1 MTATPGGRPR
11 KLQLMGLVAVMFFCV
26 SGGPFGLEGMVGSV
40 GPGLALLLLLVI
52 PVLYTIPEALL
63 IGELASMLPAEGGYY
78 VWVKRAFGPFWG
90 FWNGWLS
97 WAYSLVDMALYP
109 VLFRQYLHYFVPE
122 LTPLEGWIV
131 ALAVIWIATG
141 LNLRGTRTV
150 GIASGW
156 FVGLVVAP
164 FAVLAALALVKW
176 TGHPGAHLTLTPFH
190 AAGTTFLGALG
201 VGISQG
207 IWNYSGW
214 DNASTIGDE
223 IQSSGST
230 YPKALARAVPL
241 VTLVYLVTVIPT
253 LAVSDWHAWTDGA
266 WPALARTIVGGWLA
280 QWIALAGMVS
290 AFALFNALLLAY
302 SRIPLAL
309 ARDGLLP
316 AALGRMDARDTP
328 RAAVVVSAVVYSVCA
343 LIDFGD
349 LLAADVLLY
358 TLALV
363 LEFGSLLALRRK
375 EPTLRGPFR
384 IPLPTAALAL
394 LATLPPLVLAAAVAL
409 ELGGRTAG
417 FTGVLVGL
425 GLAAVG
431 PGIYLA
437 LAPRAARQ
445 RASTAGSV

>member
-1 MTATPGGRPR
+1 
-11 KLQLMGLVAVMFFCV
+11 MGLVAVMFFCV
-26 SGGPFGLEGMVGSV
+26 SGGPFGLEGMVGPV
-40 GPGLALLLLLVI
+40 GPGLALLLLVVI
-52 PVLYTIPEALL
+52 PILYTIPEALL

-97 WAYSLVDMALYP
+97 WVYSLVDMALYP
-109 VLFRQYLHYFVPE
+109 VLFRDYLHYFLPG

-131 ALAVIWIATG
+131 ALSVIWIATG

-150 GIASGW
+150 GAASTG
-156 FVGLVVAP
+156 FVALVVAP
-164 FAVLAALALVKW
+164 FAVLAALAAVKW
-176 TGHPGAHLTLTPFH
+176 MGDPAAHLSLTPFH
-190 AAGTTFLGALG
+190 AEGTTFFAALG

-223 IQSSGST
+223 IQSSGRT

-241 VTLVYLVTVIPT
+241 VTLVYLVSVVPT
-253 LAVSDWHAWTDGA
+253 LAVSDWHMWTDGA
-266 WPALARTIVGGWLA
+266 WPAIARAIVGGWLA

-316 AALGRMDARDTP
+316 PSLGRTDERGTP
-328 RAAVVVSAVVYSVCA
+328 RTAVIVSAIIYSVWV
-343 LIDFGD
+343 LLPFGD

-358 TLALV
+358 TLALM
-363 LEFGSLLALRRK
+363 LEFGALLALRRK
-375 EPTLRGPFR
+375 EPGLRGPFR
-384 IPLPTAALAL
+384 VPLPTSVLAFLAA
-394 LATLPPLVLAAAVAL
+394 LPPLVLGTAVAL
-409 ELGGRTAG
+409 ELTGEGAG
-417 FTGVLVGL
+417 FKGVLVGL
-425 GLAAVG
+425 TLAAVG
-431 PGIYLA
+431 PVIHAVLIRR
-437 LAPRAARQ
+437 APRAAR
-445 RASTAGSV
+445 AGPAAP

>member
-1 MTATPGGRPR
+1 
-11 KLQLMGLVAVMFFCV
+11 MGLVAVMFFCV
-26 SGGPFGLEGMVGSV
+26 SGGPFGLEGMVGPV

-52 PVLYTIPEALL
+52 PILYTIPEALL

-109 VLFRQYLHYFVPE
+109 VLFRQYLHYFIPG
-122 LTPLEGWIV
+122 LTPLEGWIA

-150 GIASGW
+150 GVASTG
-156 FVGLVVAP
+156 FVALVVAP
-164 FAVLAALALVKW
+164 FGVLAAFAAARWLGDPA
-176 TGHPGAHLTLTPFH
+176 AHLTLTPFH
-190 AAGTTFLGALG
+190 AEGTTFLGALG

-223 IQSSGST
+223 IQSSGRT

-241 VTLVYLVTVIPT
+241 VTIVYLVTVVPT

-266 WPALARTIVGGWLA
+266 WPAIARTIVGGWLA
-280 QWIALAGMVS
+280 QWIAAAGMIS

-309 ARDGLLP
+309 ARDRLLP
-316 AALGRMDARDTP
+316 ASLRRLDERATP
-328 RAAVVVSAVVYSVCA
+328 RRAVIVSAVIYSICA
-343 LIDFGD
+343 LIPFGD

-363 LEFGSLLALRRK
+363 LEFGALIALRRR
-375 EPTLRGPFR
+375 EPSLRGPFR
-384 IPLPTAALAL
+384 VPVSTWGLVL
-394 LATLPPLVLAAAVAL
+394 LAALPPLVLATAVLL
-409 ELGGRTAG
+409 ELTGAGAG
-417 FTGVLVGL
+417 FKGALVGL
-425 GLAAVG
+425 SLAAVG
-431 PGIYLA
+431 PGIYA
-437 LAPRAARQ
+437 ILAPRAARAEQ
-445 RASTAGSV
+445 TAP

>member
-1 MTATPGGRPR
+1 
-11 KLQLMGLVAVMFFCV
+11 MGLVAVMFFCV
-26 SGGPFGLEGMVGSV
+26 SGGPFGLEGMVGPV

-52 PVLYTIPEALL
+52 PLLYTIPEALL

-109 VLFRQYLHYFVPE
+109 VLFRQYLGYFVPT
-122 LTPLEGWIV
+122 LSPLEGWIV

-150 GIASGW
+150 GAASTG
-156 FVGLVVAP
+156 FVALVVAP
-164 FAVLAALALVKW
+164 FGVLAAIAAVKW
-176 TGHPGAHLTLTPFH
+176 LGNPAVHLALTPFH
-190 AAGTTFLGALG
+190 AEGTTFLGALG

-230 YPKALARAVPL
+230 YPRALARAVPL
-241 VTLVYLVTVIPT
+241 VTVVYLVTVVPT
-253 LAVSDWHAWTDGA
+253 LAVSDWHRWTDGA
-266 WPALARTIVGGWLA
+266 WPDIARNIVGGWLA
-280 QWIALAGMVS
+280 QWIAAAGMIS

-309 ARDGLLP
+309 ARDRLLP
-316 AALGRMDARDTP
+316 SALGTLDGRGTP
-328 RAAVVVSAVVYSVCA
+328 RNAVIVSAVIYSICA
-343 LIDFGD
+343 LIPFGD

-363 LEFGSLLALRRK
+363 LEFGALIALRRR
-375 EPTLRGPFR
+375 EPSLRGPFR
-384 IPLPTAALAL
+384 VPLPTPVLAF
-394 LATLPPLVLAAAVAL
+394 LATLPPLVLGTAVAL
-409 ELGGRTAG
+409 ELTGAGAG
-417 FTGVLVGL
+417 FKGVLVGL
-425 GLAAVG
+425 ALAAVG
-431 PGIYLA
+431 PGIYMI
-437 LAPRAARQ
+437 LAPRAAR
-445 RASTAGSV
+445 AGQAA

>member
-1 MTATPGGRPR
+1 
-11 KLQLMGLVAVMFFCV
+11 MGLVAVMFFCV
-26 SGGPFGLEGMVGSV
+26 SGGPFGLEGMVGPV
-40 GPGLALLLLLVI
+40 GPGLALLLLVAI
-52 PVLYTIPEALL
+52 PILYTIPEALL

-122 LTPLEGWIV
+122 LSPLEGWLI
-131 ALAVIWIATG
+131 ALAVIWTATG

-150 GIASGW
+150 GLASGW

-164 FAVLAALALVKW
+164 FAVLAGVAASKW
-176 TGHPGAHLTLTPFH
+176 LGTPGAHLSLTPFH

-214 DNASTIGDE
+214 DNASTIGEE

-230 YPKALARAVPL
+230 YPRALARAVPL
-241 VTLVYLVTVIPT
+241 VAIVYLVTVIPT
-253 LAVSDWHAWTDGA
+253 LAVSDWRTWTDGA
-266 WPALARTIVGGWLA
+266 WPAIARSIAGGWLA

-316 AALGRMDARDTP
+316 AALGHTDARDTP
-328 RAAVVVSAVVYSVCA
+328 KAAVIVSAVVYSLCA

-363 LEFGSLLALRRK
+363 LEFGSLLALRRR
-375 EPTLRGPFR
+375 EPELRGPFR
-384 IPLPTAALAL
+384 IPLPAGALAILAAL
-394 LATLPPLVLAAAVAL
+394 PPVVLGAAVAL
-409 ELGGRTAG
+409 ELGGGNGGAG
-417 FTGVLVGL
+417 FDGVLVGL

-431 PGIYLA
+431 PGVYLA
-437 LAPRAARQ
+437 LAPRRARQ
-445 RASTAGSV
+445 RPSSAGSV

>member
-1 MTATPGGRPR
+1 
-11 KLQLMGLVAVMFFCV
+11 MGLVAVMFFCV
-26 SGGPFGLEGMVGSV
+26 SGGPFGLEGMVGPV

-109 VLFRQYLHYFVPE
+109 VLFRQYLRYFIPG

-131 ALAVIWIATG
+131 ALAVIWMATG

-150 GIASGW
+150 GAASLW
-156 FVGLVVAP
+156 FVTLVVAP
-164 FAVLAALALVKW
+164 FAVLAGVAAVQWL
-176 TGHPGAHLTLTPFH
+176 GHSAAHLSLTPFH
-190 AAGTTFLGALG
+190 AEGTTFLGALG

-223 IQSSGST
+223 IQSSGRT

-241 VTLVYLVTVIPT
+241 VTIVYLVTVVPT

-266 WPALARTIVGGWLA
+266 WPDIARSIAGGWLA
-280 QWIALAGMVS
+280 QWIAAAGMIS

-309 ARDGLLP
+309 ARDRLLP
-316 AALGRMDARDTP
+316 AALGALDARDTP
-328 RAAVVVSAVVYSVCA
+328 RTAVIVSAVIYSICA
-343 LIDFGD
+343 LIPFGD

-363 LEFGSLLALRRK
+363 LEFGSLIALRRR
-375 EPTLRGPFR
+375 EPALRGPFR
-384 IPLPTAALAL
+384 VPLSTPVVTL
-394 LATLPPLVLAAAVAL
+394 LATLPPIVLLTAVVL
-409 ELGGRTAG
+409 ELAGAGAG
-417 FTGVLVGL
+417 FKGVLVGL
-425 GLAAVG
+425 TLAAAG
-431 PGIYLA
+431 PAIYVVLA
-437 LAPRAARQ
+437 RGTSRGAPAEQAAP
-445 RASTAGSV
+445 

>member
-1 MTATPGGRPR
+1 
-11 KLQLMGLVAVMFFCV
+11 MGLVAVMFFCV
-26 SGGPFGLEGMVGSV
+26 SGGPFGLEGMVGPV

-52 PVLYTIPEALL
+52 PILYTIPEALL

-109 VLFRQYLHYFVPE
+109 VLFRQYLHYFVPG
-122 LTPLEGWIV
+122 LSPLEGWVV

-141 LNLRGTRTV
+141 LNLRGTRAV
-150 GIASGW
+150 GAASTG
-156 FVGLVVAP
+156 FVALVVAP
-164 FAVLAALALVKW
+164 FAVLAALAAVKW
-176 TGHPGAHLTLTPFH
+176 LGHPGAHLSLTPFH
-190 AAGTTFLGALG
+190 AEGTTFLGALG

-223 IQSSGST
+223 IQTSAST

-241 VTLVYLVTVIPT
+241 VTLVYLVTVVPT

-266 WPALARTIVGGWLA
+266 WPNLARSIVGGWLA

-316 AALGRMDARDTP
+316 AALGRVDARGTP
-328 RAAVVVSAVVYSVCA
+328 RGAVIVSAVIYSIWA
-343 LIDFGD
+343 LFDFGD

-363 LEFGSLLALRRK
+363 LEFGSLIALRRR
-375 EPTLRGPFR
+375 EPSLRGPSACPCRPRFSR
-384 IPLPTAALAL
+384 SWPCSRPWSW
-394 LATLPPLVLAAAVAL
+394 
-409 ELGGRTAG
+409 
-417 FTGVLVGL
+417 
-425 GLAAVG
+425 
-431 PGIYLA
+431 
-437 LAPRAARQ
+437 APRWRW
-445 RASTAGSV
+445 S

>member
-1 MTATPGGRPR
+1 
-11 KLQLMGLVAVMFFCV
+11 MGLVAVMFFCV
-26 SGGPFGLEGMVGSV
+26 SGGPFGLEGMVGPV
-40 GPGLALLLLLVI
+40 GPGLALLLLVAI

-122 LTPLEGWIV
+122 LSPLEGWLI
-131 ALAVIWIATG
+131 ALAVIWTATG

-150 GIASGW
+150 GLASGW

-164 FAVLAALALVKW
+164 FAVLAGVAASKW
-176 TGHPGAHLTLTPFH
+176 LGTPGAHLSLTPFH

-214 DNASTIGDE
+214 DNASTIGEE

-230 YPKALARAVPL
+230 YPRALARAVPL
-241 VTLVYLVTVIPT
+241 VTVVYLVTVIPT
-253 LAVSDWHAWTDGA
+253 LAVSDWRTWTDGA
-266 WPALARTIVGGWLA
+266 WPAIARSIAGGWLA

-316 AALGRMDARDTP
+316 AALGRTDARETP
-328 RAAVVVSAVVYSVCA
+328 KAAVIVSAVVYSLCA

-375 EPTLRGPFR
+375 EPELRGPFR
-384 IPLPTAALAL
+384 IPLPTGVLAVLAAL
-394 LATLPPLVLAAAVAL
+394 PPVVLGAAVAL
-409 ELGGRTAG
+409 ELGSGGGGAG
-417 FTGVLVGL
+417 FDGVLVGL

-437 LAPRAARQ
+437 LAPRGARQ
-445 RASTAGSV
+445 RPSSAGSV

>member
-1 MTATPGGRPR
+1 
-11 KLQLMGLVAVMFFCV
+11 MGLVAVMFFCV
-26 SGGPFGLEGMVGSV
+26 SGGPFGLEGMVGPV
-40 GPGLALLLLLVI
+40 GPGLAVLLLLVI
-52 PVLYTIPEALL
+52 PILYTIPEALL

-97 WAYSLVDMALYP
+97 WVYSLVDMALYP
-109 VLFRQYLHYFVPE
+109 VLFRQYLHYFVPA
-122 LTPLEGWIV
+122 LTPLQGWIV

-150 GIASGW
+150 GAASIG
-156 FVGLVVAP
+156 FVALVVAP
-164 FAVLAALALVKW
+164 FAVLAALAAVKW
-176 TGHPGAHLTLTPFH
+176 LGDPAAHLALTPFH
-190 AAGTTFLGALG
+190 AEGTTFLGALG

-241 VTLVYLVTVIPT
+241 VTFVYLVTVVPT
-253 LAVSDWHAWTDGA
+253 LAVSDWHVWTDGA
-266 WPALARTIVGGWLA
+266 WPNLARSIVGGWLA

-316 AALGRMDARDTP
+316 AALGRTDERGTP
-328 RAAVVVSAVVYSVCA
+328 RTAVVVSAVIYSVWA
-343 LIDFGD
+343 LFDFGD

-363 LEFGSLLALRRK
+363 LEFGSLIALRRK
-375 EPTLRGPFR
+375 DPTLRGPFR
-384 IPLPTAALAL
+384 VPLSTAGLAL
-394 LATLPPLVLAAAVAL
+394 LATLPPLVLGAAVAL
-409 ELGGRTAG
+409 ELRGQGAG

-425 GLAAVG
+425 ALAAVG
-431 PGIYLA
+431 PGIYA
-437 LAPRAARQ
+437 ILAPRAAAQ
-445 RASTAGSV
+445 RPSSAGSV

>member
-1 MTATPGGRPR
+1 MNRPR

-26 SGGPFGLEGMVGSV
+26 SGGPFGLEGMVGPV
-40 GPGLALLLLLVI
+40 GPGLALLLLVAI
-52 PVLYTIPEALL
+52 PLLYTLPEALL

-78 VWVKRAFGPFWG
+78 VWVKRAFGPLWG

-109 VLFRQYLHYFVPE
+109 VLFRQYLRFFLPG
-122 LTPLEGWIV
+122 LSPFEGWVV

-150 GIASGW
+150 GAASGW
-156 FVGLVVAP
+156 FVALVVMP
-164 FAVLAALALVKW
+164 FGVLALLAALKW
-176 TGHPGAHLTLTPFH
+176 TGDPHAHLTLTPFH

-214 DNASTIGDE
+214 DNASTIGGE
-223 IQSSGST
+223 IEASGST
-230 YPKALARAVPL
+230 YPRALARAVPL
-241 VTLVYLVTVIPT
+241 VTLVYLITVLPT
-253 LAVSDWHAWTDGA
+253 LAVTDWHTWTDGA
-266 WPALARTIVGGWLA
+266 WPAIARSIAGGWLA

-316 AALGRMDARDTP
+316 RALGLTDARDTP
-328 RAAVVVSAVVYSVCA
+328 RAAVIVSAVVYSLCA

-358 TLALV
+358 TLALI
-363 LEFGSLLALRRK
+363 LEFGALLALRRK
-375 EPTLRGPFR
+375 EPSLRGPFR
-384 IPLPTAALAL
+384 VPLPTGALAI
-394 LATLPPLVLAAAVAL
+394 LAALPPLVLGVAVAL
-409 ELGGRTAG
+409 ELSGGDAG
-417 FTGVLVGL
+417 YAGVLVGTS
-425 GLAAVG
+425 LAALG
-431 PGIYLA
+431 PGIYL
-437 LAPRAARQ
+437 LLRMRAPRANGQ
-445 RASTAGSV
+445 RASRGGSV

>member
-1 MTATPGGRPR
+1 
-11 KLQLMGLVAVMFFCV
+11 
-26 SGGPFGLEGMVGSV
+26 MVGPV
-40 GPGLALLLLLVI
+40 GPGLALLLLVAI

-109 VLFRQYLHYFVPE
+109 VLFRQYLRFFLPG
-122 LTPLEGWIV
+122 LSPLEGWVV
-131 ALAVIWIATG
+131 ALVVIWIATG

-150 GIASGW
+150 GAASGW
-156 FVGLVVAP
+156 FVALVVLP
-164 FAVLAALALVKW
+164 FGVLAALAAVKW
-176 TGHPGAHLTLTPFH
+176 TGDPHAHLTLSPFH
-190 AAGTTFLGALG
+190 AEGTTFLGALG

-214 DNASTIGDE
+214 DNASTIGGE
-223 IQSSGST
+223 IEASGRT
-230 YPKALARAVPL
+230 YPRALARAVPL
-241 VTLVYLVTVIPT
+241 VTLVYLITVIPT
-253 LAVSDWHAWTDGA
+253 LAVSDWHSWTDGA
-266 WPALARTIVGGWLA
+266 WPAIARSIVGGWLA

-302 SRIPLAL
+302 SRIPVAL

-316 AALGRMDARDTP
+316 GSLGGTDARDTP
-328 RAAVVVSAVVYSVCA
+328 RVAVIVSAVVYSLCA

-363 LEFGSLLALRRK
+363 LEFGALLALRRN
-375 EPTLRGPFR
+375 EPSLRGPFR
-384 IPLPTAALAL
+384 IPLPTSVLAVLGALPA
-394 LATLPPLVLAAAVAL
+394 LVLGAAVAL
-409 ELGGRTAG
+409 ELRGGGAG
-417 FTGVLVGL
+417 YAGVLVGL
-425 GLAAVG
+425 TLTVLG
-431 PGIYLA
+431 PGIYVLLRIWA
-437 LAPRAARQ
+437 GRAVRQ
-445 RASTAGSV
+445 RASNAGSV

>member
-1 MTATPGGRPR
+1 MTAVPAGRPARPR
-11 KLQLMGLVAVMFFCV
+11 KLQLLGLVAVMYFCV
-26 SGGPFGLEGMVGSV
+26 SGGPFGLEGMVGPV
-40 GPGLALLLLLVI
+40 GPGLALLLLIAI
-52 PVLYTIPEALL
+52 PVLYTVPEALL

-78 VWVKRAFGPFWG
+78 VWVKRAFGSFWG
-90 FWNGWLS
+90 FWNGWMS

-109 VLFRQYLHYFVPE
+109 VLFRQYLRFFYPG
-122 LTPLEGWIV
+122 LTPLEGWGV
-131 ALAVIWIATG
+131 ALVVIWVATG

-156 FVGLVVAP
+156 FVTLVVAP
-164 FAVLAALALVKW
+164 FAVLAFLAAVKW
-176 TGHPGAHLTLTPFH
+176 GGDPAAHLSLTPFH

-223 IQSSGST
+223 IDASGST
-230 YPKALARAVPL
+230 YPRALARAVPL
-241 VTLVYLVTVIPT
+241 VAVVYLVAVIPT
-253 LAVSDWHAWTDGA
+253 LAVSDWHQWTDGA
-266 WPALARTIVGGWLA
+266 WPDIARSIVGGWLA
-280 QWIALAGMVS
+280 QWIAVAGMVS

-316 AALGRMDARDTP
+316 APLGRTDARETP
-328 RAAVVVSAVVYSVCA
+328 RAAVIVSAVVYSVCA

-358 TLALV
+358 TLALM
-363 LEFGSLLALRRK
+363 LEFGALLALRRK
-375 EPTLRGPFR
+375 EPALRGPFR
-384 IPLPTAALAL
+384 IPLSTGAVAGLAA
-394 LATLPPLVLAAAVAL
+394 LPPLVLAAAVAL
-409 ELGGRTAG
+409 ELGGADAG
-417 FTGVLVGL
+417 YVGVLVGL

-431 PGIYLA
+431 PGVYAA
-437 LAPRAARQ
+437 LAPRERRQ
-445 RASTAGSV
+445 R